1 MHDVAVTYL
10 GSELNDDNENDGDR
24 KSKYFKQ
31 KKRKSLNSVQHTL
44 RQIGHYKVIH
54 KQNVYFSCANYK

>member
-31 KKRKSLNSVQHTL
+31 KKRKSLNSV
-44 RQIGHYKVIH
+44 
-54 KQNVYFSCANYK
+54 